1 MAAILSRP
9 QCVKGYYMSIDG
21 YWYMS
26 HPLYLAII
34 LIMTLMFEVATD
46 MVPLNIINKFD
57 GLESTCMA
65 FYMQQLKA

>member
-1 MAAILSRP
+1 
-9 QCVKGYYMSIDG
+9 
-21 YWYMS
+21 
-26 HPLYLAII
+26 
-34 LIMTLMFEVATD
+34 MTLMFEVATD